1 VKVWTKWRFET
12 DSLIPDSSYFDNSVD
27 GYHPFNLPK
36 MKSIIP
42 VLGFCYLIIFYMS
55 CQQQTADNKEQA
67 IDSSTK
73 MIDLLKPHR
82 ENNMS
87 FMQIN

>member
-1 VKVWTKWRFET
+1 
-12 DSLIPDSSYFDNSVD
+12 
-27 GYHPFNLPK
+27 